1 MYELQTPINGFSKS
15 ASDLMAPVALSKL
28 RCGARVKP
36 RFTVS
41 LRRGARWTEDY
52 PFAGDPL
59 DGGSFKSES
68 FKSESL
74 EEGGVEDIG
83 FGLGWCQSL
92 IPISG
97 VTRAYF

>member
-1 MYELQTPINGFSKS
+1 
-15 ASDLMAPVALSKL
+15 MAPVALSKL

-41 LRRGARWTEDY
+41 LRRGARVPEDC
-52 PFAGDPL
+52 PFVGDPL
-59 DGGSFKSES
+59 EGGS